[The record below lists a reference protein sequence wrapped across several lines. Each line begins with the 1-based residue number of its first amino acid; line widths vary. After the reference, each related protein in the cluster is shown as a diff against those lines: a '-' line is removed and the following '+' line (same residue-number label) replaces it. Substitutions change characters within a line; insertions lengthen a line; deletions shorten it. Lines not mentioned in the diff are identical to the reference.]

1 SPLTVESL
9 RALSQLHSPRGAG
22 GDGGRPGER
31 RPGPPMARTAWDE
44 EECLDYYG
52 MLSLHRLF
60 EVVGAQLTP
69 SDVAVLSFLL
79 DETLPGPHPLDPAL
93 WGGDSGPS
101 PALLERWGRRR
112 EARVGAG
119 PPRNGLELLL
129 EMERRGLCH
138 EGDFGHLR
146 QLLRLVTRHDLLR
159 CVTLKRPRPVSPER
173 VTCVPAMGGTCPSPP
188 RPRPEHWETGEGW
201 G

>member
-1 SPLTVESL
+1 PPLTVESL

-22 GDGGRPGER
+22 GEEDSGHLGDNR
-31 RPGPPMARTAWDE
+31 RPPPMARTAWDE
-44 EECLDYYG
+44 DECLDYYG

-112 EARVGAG
+112 DPRAGAG

-159 CVTLKRPRPVSPER
+159 CVTLKRPRP
-173 VTCVPAMGGTCPSPP
+173 
-188 RPRPEHWETGEGW
+188 
-201 G
+201 

>member
-1 SPLTVESL
+1 LTVESL
-9 RALSQLHSPRGAG
+9 RALSQLHSPLGAG
-22 GDGGRPGER
+22 GGDSGGDHLGQRRRPP
-31 RPGPPMARTAWDE
+31 PGPPMARTAWDE

-79 DETLPGPHPLDPAL
+79 DEALPAQHPLDPAL
-93 WGGDSGPS
+93 WGGESGAS
-101 PALLERWGRRR
+101 PALLERWARGRR
-112 EARVGAG
+112 EARVGSG

-138 EGDFGHLR
+138 EGDLGHLR

-159 CVTLKRPRPVSPER
+159 CVSLKRPRP
-173 VTCVPAMGGTCPSPP
+173 
-188 RPRPEHWETGEGW
+188 
-201 G
+201 